1 MLTSKILTH
10 KSVENLIFHFPNRSN
25 ETTEDYMSPATMS
38 IHLHDQEM
46 FTMDTHQDYD
56 TMDKSEEALIDQ
68 KFISTEQDPLD
79 SVEWLEPPNEF
90 EQKTAVA
97 LDQSQIGSCEENLNH
112 QTYDDQ
118 LPSQSQSIDDVDSLV
133 MTQEQILK
141 PQSPQSEIA
150 QHSSIS
156 SCSSANYDKCIVC
169 ARVFKNPNSLEKH
182 LRNVHTAHIIKPE
195 LTTSIKK
202 SSEYRRIVL
211 NKKPIKENVAKA
223 IVSKL
228 NKKNLE
234 QQQKLAAEKNWN
246 NNNILPPTL
255 DNIDKSMENSN
266 NNNNN
271 TIIIISNV
279 EINPATHSPISNGY
293 TFTNYPNNTLIPKL
307 VPIGSHREVDTIK
320 TEIDPSPKVFVIDK
334 SNEIQSSDV
343 STQAKPQSP
352 NEDEH
357 HQCPECDKIFQKKY
371 QLKRH
376 QDIHENL
383 FYFCPFCDRA
393 PVKARSSLR
402 KHFAKDHPEHQET
415 WQASSFLSSLLRK
428 YEKVKKSS
436 QESHESTK
444 RSKKEQKVRKEK
456 RPYRKRQRPNPNVNE
471 LNENNLSSLI
481 NNDEPL
487 PQGNNSLDVDE
498 VDENNHQHQQI
509 ILSNLFLDPITLDEE
524 NNLIK
529 YTLAGDDDFIM
540 NATHNGSGSGNGM
553 THAGSIESY
562 EMSEFSNFKSSFDE
576 IQEKLD
582 AELEFNNDQIKWSDE
597 LNDDDSMISSPCGSN
612 LSSPETMGKS
622 MAKQKKI
629 DTFMLS

>member
-1 MLTSKILTH
+1 
-10 KSVENLIFHFPNRSN
+10 
-25 ETTEDYMSPATMS
+25 MS
-38 IHLHDQEM
+38 INLNEQEI
-46 FTMDTHQDYD
+46 FTMDGNQESQEPH
-56 TMDKSEEALIDQ
+56 AIDQ

-79 SVEWLEPPNEF
+79 VEWLEPPSNEF

-97 LDQSQIGSCEENLNH
+97 LDQSQIVSCEKNVNH
-112 QTYDDQ
+112 QQQTYDDQ
-118 LPSQSQSIDDVDSLV
+118 LPSQSIDEVNSLIV
-133 MTQEQILK
+133 TQEHQQILK
-141 PQSPQSEIA
+141 PPQSPQSETA
-150 QHSSIS
+150 QNSSIS
-156 SCSSANYDKCIVC
+156 CSASNYDKCIVC

-223 IVSKL
+223 LVSKL

-246 NNNILPPTL
+246 NNNLQPIVETIEKQPIETSNPT
-255 DNIDKSMENSN
+255 
-266 NNNNN
+266 NNNN

-279 EINPATHSPISNGY
+279 EINPATHSPINNNGY
-293 TFTNYPNNTLIPKL
+293 TFTNYPNNSLIPKL
-307 VPIGSHREVDTIK
+307 VPIGSHREVEQTTIK
-320 TEIDPSPKVFVIDK
+320 TEAEASPKVFVIDK

-343 STQAKPQSP
+343 STQGKPQSP
-352 NEDEH
+352 IDEEQ

-415 WQASSFLSSLLRK
+415 WQTSSFLSSLLRK

-444 RSKKEQKVRKEK
+444 KFKKEQQQQQQQKVRKEK
-456 RPYRKRQRPNPNVNE
+456 RPYRKRQRPNSNLIE

-540 NATHNGSGSGNGM
+540 NTTHNGSGSGNGM